1 MSVTLDGDNV
11 LWLRAQAGASD
22 KGTVSDVLDRL
33 VTRARAEGHLELRA
47 IRSIAGTIDLPDDDP
62 GLDAADGY
70 VRGLFDRSLARPMQV
85 RERSPKA
92 RGTRAR
98 RG

>member
-33 VTRARAEGHLELRA
+33 VTRARAEGQPRTRA
-47 IRSIAGTIDLPDDDP
+47 IRSIAGTIDLPDDD

-70 VRGLFDRSLARPMQV
+70 VRGLFDRSLARPV
-85 RERSPKA
+85 LARERSPKP